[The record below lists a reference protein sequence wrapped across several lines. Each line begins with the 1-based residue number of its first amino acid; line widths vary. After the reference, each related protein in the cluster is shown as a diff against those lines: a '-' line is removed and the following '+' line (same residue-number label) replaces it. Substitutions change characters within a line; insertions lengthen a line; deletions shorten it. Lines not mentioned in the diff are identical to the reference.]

1 MKQLAVEFFRRE
13 IIVNSI
19 TKEDRNG
26 RFYFKIGLSKLDELS
41 SKANELEKQ
50 QLDNYAIEFAE
61 WITQQPQGKI
71 IKKSGIDNSYMK
83 MNSKEL
89 LEIFKKEKGL

>member
-26 RFYFKIGLSKLDELS
+26 RFSFKIGLSKLDELS

-61 WITQQPQGKI
+61 WVYEYNKTGFTT
-71 IKKSGIDNSYMK
+71 D
-83 MNSKEL
+83 EL
-89 LEIFKKEKGL
+89 LIIFKKEKGL